1 MRWDLLAAVVIWG
14 WTFVATRI
22 CLQALTPAEVLTF
35 RLWLAIPVLA
45 LIAVTH
51 RKRLSVSRREFRPVL
66 IGSALLTA
74 HFLIQITGLK
84 TTSAT
89 NTGWIIAA
97 IPLVMAL
104 LSFLILGERL
114 GRRELAGIAIATLGI
129 VLLVS
134 RGRLAD
140 LDWLKSTGDWLILAS
155 CHTWALFTIATRNL
169 TRSRDPMAVTFLVL
183 LPSAV
188 VMTGWTVLRSD
199 MSRFS
204 HLPVQVLVSILF
216 LGVLG
221 TAAAHFF
228 WQRGVAALGASRA
241 GIYLYLEPL
250 ATTALAVPYLHEP
263 FGPFTAIGGGLV
275 LLGVWWAFRR
285 RRGARTPAS

>member
-1 MRWDLLAAVVIWG
+1 LRWDLLISVVIWG
-14 WTFVATRI
+14 WTFVATRV
-22 CLQALTPAEVLTF
+22 CLQVLTPAEVLTF
-35 RLWLAIPVLA
+35 RLWIAIPVLA
-45 LIAVTH
+45 VIAVAGG
-51 RKRLSVSRREFRPVL
+51 KKISVSRRELRPVL
-66 IGSALLTA
+66 LGSALLTL
-74 HFLIQITGLK
+74 HFLVQITGLK
-84 TTSAT
+84 STSAT

-114 GRRELAGIAIATLGI
+114 GKREMAGIAIATLGI

-134 RGRLAD
+134 RGQLAG

-169 TRSRDPMAVTFLVL
+169 SRSRDPLAVTFLVL
-183 LPSAV
+183 LPSAL
-188 VMTGWTVLRSD
+188 VMTAWTVLRSD
-199 MSRFS
+199 MSRFL
-204 HLPVQVLVSILF
+204 HLPGDVVVALLF

-221 TAAAHFF
+221 TAVAHLF

-241 GIYLYLEPL
+241 GIYLYLEPI
-250 ATTALAVPYLHEP
+250 ATTALAVPYLKEP
-263 FGPFTAIGGGLV
+263 FGPFTAIGGGMV

-285 RRGARTPAS
+285 KAAVWA